1 MFIYGWE
8 WRGDPLQCTCV
19 TLFFFFL
26 SWLLIKIIFWKPPKL
41 IIRESGQGHS
51 WFGTDF
57 IDKPTYC
64 NNCKELFVT
73 GHSCDS
79 CGVYSCSE
87 ERCIDQADEEI
98 ACKSLFLSQKK
109 QMKHHWIR
117 GNLPLCKECVTC
129 GDFCGREPKL
139 MDIRCVWCQVV
150 CHDDC
155 SKPITS
161 CDLGKYQKWILPPT
175 SITLK
180 SIWVKGVRKQVVRD
194 ITTPSYPWQPLL
206 VLANR
211 KSGNNQGQSVLQI
224 FRHLLNPAQV
234 VDICEVPP
242 EAALDICR
250 LSPTTQYLVLVC
262 GGDGTVGWVLGAID
276 KMKLQTRPLVCVL
289 PLGTGNDFARSCGWG
304 SGYAEEDMS
313 DILWDISRAQT
324 IEHDRWSVNIR
335 NYGYFG
341 IKRPMK
347 TLIMN
352 CYFSIGC
359 DAAVVLNFHKNREE
373 NPSLFKNRLLNKAWY
388 LGYGT
393 KDVFESVCH
402 KLNERIAI
410 ELDGRAIELPELE
423 GIVLLNIG
431 SWSSGCDMWAGSG
444 LEELPNKQSPSDGL
458 IEVCGLYSSLHVGRL
473 QVGLA
478 DPCRLG
484 QAKTVRIVVK
494 SGFVPAQCDG
504 EPWDQSPCIIS
515 VSAHTPALIMRREEV
530 S

>member
-41 IIRESGQGHS
+41 IVRESGQGHS
-51 WFGTDF
+51 WFGRDF

-87 ERCIDQADEEI
+87 EQCVDQADKEI

-109 QMKHHWIR
+109 EMKHHWIR
-117 GNLPLCKECVTC
+117 GNLPLCRECVTC
-129 GDFCGREPKL
+129 GEFCGREPKL
-139 MDIRCVWCQVV
+139 MDIRCVWCQTV

-175 SITLK
+175 SVTLK
-180 SIWVKGVRKQVVRD
+180 SLWVKGVRKQVVKD
-194 ITTPSYPWQPLL
+194 ITTPPYPWQPML

-211 KSGNNQGQSVLQI
+211 KSGDNLGQSVLQM

-242 EAALDICR
+242 EAALDICK
-250 LSPTTQYLVLVC
+250 LSPKTQYLVLVC
-262 GGDGTVGWVLGAID
+262 GGDGTVGWVLSAID

-289 PLGTGNDFARSCGWG
+289 PLGTGNDFARSLGWG
-304 SGYAEEDMS
+304 SGYADEDIE
-313 DILWDISRAQT
+313 DILWDISRART
-324 IEHDRWSVNIR
+324 VEHDRWSVSIR

-341 IKRPMK
+341 IKRPM
-347 TLIMN
+347 
-352 CYFSIGC
+352 
-359 DAAVVLNFHKNREE
+359 
-373 NPSLFKNRLLNKAWY
+373 KAWY

-402 KLNERIAI
+402 KLNERIAV
-410 ELDGRAIELPELE
+410 ELDGKAIELPELE
-423 GIVLLNIG
+423 GIVLLNIA
-431 SWSSGCDMWAGSG
+431 SWSSG
-444 LEELPNKQSPSDGL
+444 PSDGL

-515 VSAHTPALIMRREEV
+515 VSAQSPALIMKREEDAGI